1 MPPAS
6 DFDEARYRKDVLDP
20 ARKAGN
26 VPPPD
31 LMTRYAVSAAM
42 AGNAAAFHA
51 RVTEVVKCWRGL
63 QQEIVFRPLAVA
75 LLAAHARLK
84 DAGELS
90 YASFE
95 RQQTADRDEAVAGLE
110 AKIKDIAAS
119 TPAVLRS
126 MVSWLQ
132 REYHDLIGEA
142 TIASQLASHQVTV
155 IDHPWV
161 LPARPSRLSGLAA
174 HLDTLDLRLAAETV
188 FGTSAVRAGFRL
200 HEGFELTSGE
210 RITQARLAAKK
221 KELGQRPPDG
231 RKTAHEHVLQVL
243 QQCAD
248 RGELD
253 ALLLWQLIEV
263 LQPQVTEGLPNR
275 SVVSLASGLGLD
287 RAEAAVLVLTLT
299 QQRSADR
306 GTGAAALRRQVN
318 EAEQAG
324 DTEEAA
330 ALLAELIDSH
340 GDGDGSLES
349 RLRSLPPPPPA
360 HVLATPQDDIVRVE
374 WKPAPTQVRH
384 VRYRVVR
391 CSGLRGIAVGR
402 ADGGRDGR
410 PECCRS
416 GGAQRRAPALHRVR
430 DPGRGRLVRGN
441 VGR

>member
-1 MPPAS
+1 
-6 DFDEARYRKDVLDP
+6 
-20 ARKAGN
+20 
-26 VPPPD
+26 
-31 LMTRYAVSAAM
+31 MTRYAVSAAM
-42 AGNAAAFHA
+42 AGNAAAFDA

-63 QQEIVFRPLAVA
+63 QQAIVFRPLAVA

-95 RQQTADRDEAVAGLE
+95 RQRNADRDEALAGLE

-142 TIASQLASHQVTV
+142 TIASPLASHQVTV

-188 FGTSAVRAGFRL
+188 FGTSAVRDEASGSMRGSSSPRESGSPRRGWRRRRRSWVSVRLMAGRRR
-200 HEGFELTSGE
+200 TSMSS
-210 RITQARLAAKK
+210 RSCSNAPTAASW
-221 KELGQRPPDG
+221 
-231 RKTAHEHVLQVL
+231 T
-243 QQCAD
+243 
-248 RGELD
+248 
-253 ALLLWQLIEV
+253 LLLWQLIEV
-263 LQPQVTEGLPNR
+263 LEPQVTEGLPNR

-299 QQRSADR
+299 QQRFRQSRHRCGCAQAASER
-306 GTGAAALRRQVN
+306 GGA
-318 EAEQAG
+318 AG

-360 HVLATPQDDIVRVE
+360 HVLATPQEDTVRVE
-374 WKPAPTQVRH
+374 WKPAPTQVST
-384 VRYRVVR
+384 
-391 CSGLRGIAVGR
+391 SGTAWSAAAAGRGIAVGR

-416 GGAQRRAPALHRVR
+416 GGAQRRAPALHRVLR
-430 DPGRGRLVRGN
+430 PGARTPGRGN
-441 VGR
+441 VGRRGT